1 MAASM
6 RDLVEAM
13 ARALVDHPEQVQ
25 VSEVEGEQTAVIELR
40 VAQDDLGRVIGK
52 AGRTANAM
60 RTILA
65 AAAVKVRKRAVLEI
79 LE

>member
-1 MAASM
+1 
-6 RDLVEAM
+6 M
-13 ARALVDHPEQVQ
+13 ARALVDHPDQVQ
-25 VSEVEGEQTAVIELR
+25 VNEVDGEQTAVLELR

-60 RTILA
+60 RTILSA
-65 AAAVKVRKRAVLEI
+65 AGVKARKRAVLEI

>member
-6 RDLVEAM
+6 RELVETM
-13 ARALVDHPEQVQ
+13 ARALVDHPDDVR
-25 VSEVEGEQTAVIELR
+25 VTEVGGEQTAVIELR
-40 VAQDDLGRVIGK
+40 VAPDDLGRVIGK

-60 RTILA
+60 RTILSA
-65 AAAVKVRKRAVLEI
+65 AGVKAHKRAVLEI

>member
-13 ARALVDHPEQVQ
+13 ARALVDHPEHVQ
-25 VSEVEGEQTAVIELR
+25 VSEIEGEQTAVIELR

-60 RTILA
+60 RTILT
-65 AAAVKVRKRAVLEI
+65 AAAVKARKRAVLEI

>member
-1 MAASM
+1 MPSSM
-6 RDLVEAM
+6 RDLVEVM
-13 ARALVDHPEQVQ
+13 ARALVDHPDQVQ
-25 VSEVEGEQTAVIELR
+25 VAEVEGEQTAVIELR

-60 RTILA
+60 RTILSA
-65 AAAVKVRKRAVLEI
+65 AGVKAHRRVVLEI

>member
-1 MAASM
+1 MPSSM

-13 ARALVDHPEQVQ
+13 ARSLVDHPDQVR
-25 VSEVEGEQTAVIELR
+25 VSEIDGEQTAVIELR

-60 RTILA
+60 RTILSA
-65 AAAVKVRKRAVLEI
+65 AGVKAHRRVVLEI

>member
-1 MAASM
+1 M
-6 RDLVEAM
+6 RDLVETM
-13 ARALVDHPEQVQ
+13 ARSLVDHPDQVR
-25 VSEVEGEQTAVIELR
+25 VSEIDGEQTAVIELR

-60 RTILA
+60 RTILSA
-65 AAAVKVRKRAVLEI
+65 AGVKAHRRVVLEI

>member
-1 MAASM
+1 MAASL
-6 RDLVEAM
+6 RELVEVM
-13 ARALVDHPEQVQ
+13 ARALVDHPDQVQ
-25 VSEVEGEQTAVIELR
+25 VNEVDGEQTAVIELR

-65 AAAVKVRKRAVLEI
+65 AAAVKAHKRAVLEI

>member
-1 MAASM
+1 M
-6 RDLVEAM
+6 RDLVEVM
-13 ARALVDHPEQVQ
+13 ARALVDHPDQVQ
-25 VSEVEGEQTAVIELR
+25 VTEVEGEQTAVIELR
-40 VAQDDLGRVIGK
+40 VAHDDLGRVIGK

-65 AAAVKVRKRAVLEI
+65 AAGAKAGKRGILEI